1 MNVLVTGG
9 AGYIGLNV
17 CAELYKKAH
26 KPIIL
31 DNFAN
36 STMFAVNELERLIG
50 KVTVIDENLI
60 NLPKVVEVLEKYNIN
75 AVIHLAGWKCV
86 PESEEIPLWY
96 YFNNVACSIILFNAM
111 KKVGCKKLIFSSSCA
126 VYGNPLEYPIP
137 ETHRTQP
144 ISTYGKTKLIVE
156 NILQDWYRTD
166 QTMQINLL
174 RYFNPIGATIN
185 LGDSPKKIPDNLLPY
200 ITQVAI
206 GKLDKLKIFGNDF
219 ETYDGT
225 GIRDYIHIE
234 DLAYGHVAALE
245 YLQPECSVYNLGTG
259 YGHSVLEIVDRF
271 QEVTGKKIP
280 YEFAPRRFGDCA
292 IAVADVQKARETMD
306 LRFDHYDLDYM
317 IATAWEFQQ
326 RFPNGY
332 VYKPK

>member
-9 AGYIGLNV
+9 AGYIGLNI

-26 KPIIL
+26 KPIIF
-31 DNFAN
+31 DNFSN
-36 STMFAVNELERLIG
+36 STMFAVHELERLIG

-185 LGDSPKKIPDNLLPY
+185 LGDCPKKIPDNLLPY

-225 GIRDYIHIE
+225 GVRDYIHIE

-245 YLQPECSVYNLGTG
+245 MLEPECNIYNLGTG
-259 YGHSVLEIVDRF
+259 YGHSVLEIVERF

-292 IAVADVQKARETMD
+292 IAVADVQKAREELD

-317 IATAWEFQQ
+317 ISTAWEFQQ

>member
-9 AGYIGLNV
+9 AGYIGLNI
-17 CAELYKKAH
+17 CAELFKRAH
-26 KPIIL
+26 KPIIF
-31 DNFAN
+31 DNFSN
-36 STMFAVNELERLIG
+36 STMYGVHELERLIG

-60 NLPKVVEVLEKYNIN
+60 NLPKVVDVLDKHNIN

-126 VYGNPLEYPIP
+126 VYGNPRNYPIS

-156 NILQDWYRTD
+156 NILQDWFRTD
-166 QTMQINLL
+166 QTMQINIL
-174 RYFNPIGATIN
+174 RYFNPIGAVIN
-185 LGDSPKKIPDNLLPY
+185 LGDSPRKIPNNLFPY

-206 GKLDKLKIFGNDF
+206 GRLDKLKIFGNDF
-219 ETYDGT
+219 ETFDGT
-225 GIRDYIHIE
+225 AIRDYIHIE

-245 YLQPECSVYNLGTG
+245 YLQPECNVYNVGTG
-259 YGHSVLEIVDRF
+259 FGHSVLEMVERF

-280 YEFAPRRFGDCA
+280 YEFAPRRFGDAA
-292 IAVADVQKARETMD
+292 IAVADVQKAKEE
-306 LRFDHYDLDYM
+306 LNLNFNHYDLDYM
-317 IATAWEFQQ
+317 ISTAWEFQQ
-326 RFPNGY
+326 RFPKGY

>member
-1 MNVLVTGG
+1 M
-9 AGYIGLNV
+9 
-17 CAELYKKAH
+17 
-26 KPIIL
+26 
-31 DNFAN
+31 
-36 STMFAVNELERLIG
+36 IG
-50 KVTVIDENLI
+50 KVPLIDENLI
-60 NLPKVVEVLEKYNIN
+60 NLPKVVKVLDKYKID

-126 VYGNPLEYPIP
+126 VYGNPIQYPIS
-137 ETHRTQP
+137 EIHRTQP

-166 QTMQINLL
+166 NSMQINLL
-174 RYFNPIGATIN
+174 RYFNPIGAVIV
-185 LGDSPKKIPDNLLPY
+185 LGDTQTNKPNNLLPY
-200 ITQVAI
+200 ISQVAL
-206 GKLDKLKIFGNDF
+206 GKLDKLKIFGNDY

-225 GIRDYIHIE
+225 GIRDYLHIE

-245 YLQPECSVYNLGTG
+245 MLEPECNIYNLGTG
-259 YGHSVLEIVDRF
+259 YGHSVLDIVEKF
-271 QEVTGKKIP
+271 EEVTGIKIP

-292 IAVADVQKARETMD
+292 VAVADVEKARND
-306 LRFDHYDLDYM
+306 LGLKFDHYDLSYM
-317 IATAWEFQQ
+317 IATAWDFQK

-332 VYKPK
+332 VP

>member
-9 AGYIGLNV
+9 AGYIGLNI

-26 KPIIL
+26 KPIIY
-31 DNFAN
+31 DNFSN
-36 STMFAVNELERLIG
+36 SNIYGVKQLERMIG
-50 KVTVIDENLI
+50 KVPVINENLI
-60 NLPKVVEVLEKYNIN
+60 NLPKVVQVLEKYKID

-126 VYGNPLEYPIP
+126 VYGNPLQHPIS
-137 ETHRTQP
+137 ELHRTQP

-166 QTMQINLL
+166 NSMQINLL
-174 RYFNPIGATIN
+174 RYFNPIGAVIV
-185 LGDSPKKIPDNLLPY
+185 LGDTQPNKPNNLLPY
-200 ITQVAI
+200 ITQVAL
-206 GKLDKLKIFGNDF
+206 GKLNKLKIFGNDY

-225 GIRDYIHIE
+225 GIRDYLHIE

-245 YLQPECSVYNLGTG
+245 MLEPECNIYNLGTG
-259 YGHSVLEIVDRF
+259 YGHSVLDIVKKF
-271 QEVTGKKIP
+271 EEVTGIKIP

-292 IAVADVQKARETMD
+292 IAVADVEKARND
-306 LRFDHYDLDYM
+306 LGLKFDHYDLSYM
-317 IATAWEFQQ
+317 IATAWDFQK

-332 VYKPK
+332 VP

>member
-9 AGYIGLNV
+9 AGYIGLNI
-17 CAELYKKAH
+17 CAELYKKGH
-26 KPIIL
+26 RPIIY
-31 DNFAN
+31 DNFSN
-36 STMFAVNELERLIG
+36 STMFAVEELERLIG

-60 NLPKVVEVLEKYNIN
+60 NLPKVVKVLKFFEID

-111 KKVGCKKLIFSSSCA
+111 KKVDCKKLIFSSSCA
-126 VYGNPLEYPIP
+126 VYGNPLNYPIS

-225 GIRDYIHIE
+225 GVRDYIHIE

-245 YLQPECSVYNLGTG
+245 MLEPECNIYNLGTG
-259 YGHSVLEIVDRF
+259 YGHSVLEIVEKF

-292 IAVADVQKARETMD
+292 IAVADVEKARNELD
-306 LRFDHYDLDYM
+306 LKFDHYDLSYM
-317 IATAWEFQQ
+317 IATAWDFQK

-332 VYKPK
+332 VA

>member
-9 AGYIGLNV
+9 AVYIGLNV
-17 CAELYKKAH
+17 CAELFKKAH
-26 KPIIL
+26 KPIIF

-36 STMFAVNELERLIG
+36 STMFAVHELERLIG

-60 NLPKVVEVLEKYNIN
+60 NLPKVVDVLEKYNIN

-137 ETHRTQP
+137 ETHRTHP

>member
-1 MNVLVTGG
+1 MIV
-9 AGYIGLNV
+9 
-17 CAELYKKAH
+17 K
-26 KPIIL
+26 
-31 DNFAN
+31 
-36 STMFAVNELERLIG
+36 
-50 KVTVIDENLI
+50 NL
-60 NLPKVVEVLEKYNIN
+60 
-75 AVIHLAGWKCV
+75 
-86 PESEEIPLWY
+86 
-96 YFNNVACSIILFNAM
+96 F
-111 KKVGCKKLIFSSSCA
+111 FSSSCA
-126 VYGNPLEYPIP
+126 VYGNPLNYPIS

-225 GIRDYIHIE
+225 GVRDYIHIE

-245 YLQPECSVYNLGTG
+245 MLEPECNIYNLGTG
-259 YGHSVLEIVDRF
+259 YGHSVLEIVEKF

-292 IAVADVQKARETMD
+292 IAVADVQKAREELD

>member
-17 CAELYKKAH
+17 CAELYKRGH
-26 KPIIL
+26 RPIIY
-31 DNFAN
+31 DNFSN
-36 STMFAVNELERLIG
+36 SNIYAVKQLERLIG
-50 KVTVIDENLI
+50 KVPVLAENLI
-60 NLPKVVEVLEKYNIN
+60 NLPKVVEALDKYKID
-75 AVIHLAGWKCV
+75 AVIHLAGLKCV

-111 KKVGCKKLIFSSSCA
+111 KKAGCKKLIFSSSCA
-126 VYGNPLEYPIP
+126 VYGNPLEYPIH
-137 ETHRTQP
+137 EGHIKAP
-144 ISTYGKTKLIVE
+144 ISTYGKTKLMIE

-166 QTMQINLL
+166 QSMQINLL
-174 RYFNPIGATIN
+174 RYFNPIGAVIN

-219 ETYDGT
+219 DTYDGT

-245 YLQPECSVYNLGTG
+245 YLEPECTSYNLGTG
-259 YGHSVLEIVDRF
+259 YGHSVLEIVERF

-280 YEFAPRRFGDCA
+280 YEIAPRRFGDCA
-292 IAVADVQKARETMD
+292 IAVADVRKAREELD
-306 LRFDHYDLDYM
+306 LRFDHYDLNYM
-317 IATAWEFQQ
+317 ISTAWEFQQ

-332 VYKPK
+332 VA